1 MNRTK
6 KVIFAACSLPAFVD
20 MAVLLRDRWN
30 WDPVYWIG
38 RSGVVEGLNAEF
50 PATVFH
56 EHGAAMWAR
65 PPEATE
71 VFELPPISEHL
82 LVELAECESLVLC
95 MMDRMD
101 YAGALDHAARRRLYH
116 AHVRYWSGVLDRFQ
130 PDLLYNVST
139 PHQIY
144 DFVLQELC
152 RLRGIPTL
160 MFGMGFDL
168 DRLFCKTDYRHGAGR
183 IPELFAQ
190 RIADGQ
196 TGSTDLPMDIEE
208 RLAKVK
214 RSYDQAIPVLVSNQL
229 KDDVRPPSALSLGVL
244 AKGGAQTLRYGL
256 LIVKAALSREP
267 ARWKMV
273 EASYRLLKERLYR
286 EMVGPLRLSKIRDYY
301 NSLAE
306 PVDPDMAPY
315 VYLPLSY
322 QPELSSSPEG
332 GAFVEQRL
340 MVSLISRALPPGWKL
355 YVKEHPVQ
363 FTYSLGTNSAARSI
377 EFYDALLAHEN
388 VQLVPLKT
396 NPFALIDGAK
406 AVATIT
412 GTSGWESLVR
422 GKPVMYFGYPWWQG
436 CHGAFYTPDLETCRK
451 VLAEIEVGFSVEPD
465 LIRLFAKVTDE
476 ESCRGDIYWNRELH
490 AFRSQQ
496 NQDVARAVEAMA
508 DLLGRFERSIREGS
522 K

>member
-1 MNRTK
+1 MNGRK

-38 RSGVVEGLNAEF
+38 RSGVVDGLNAEF
-50 PATVFH
+50 PEAVFH
-56 EHGAAMWAR
+56 EHGDAMWAR
-65 PPEATE
+65 PPKATE
-71 VFELPPISEHL
+71 ALELPPIDEPL
-82 LVELAECESLVLC
+82 LVELAECESIVLR

-101 YAGALDHAARRRLYH
+101 YAGALDYAARRRLYH
-116 AHVRYWSGVLDRFQ
+116 THVRYWSGLLDYFQ

-168 DRLFCKTDYRHGAGR
+168 NRLFCKTDYRQGAGR
-183 IPELFAQ
+183 IPELFAE
-190 RIADGQ
+190 RVADGH
-196 TGSTDLPMDIEE
+196 TESMDLPPDIEE
-208 RLAKVK
+208 RLAKVT
-214 RSYDQAIPVLVSNQL
+214 RSYDQAIPALVSNQL
-229 KDDVRPPSALSLGVL
+229 KDDVRPPSALSLGGL
-244 AKGGAQTLRYGL
+244 AKAGTQTLRYGL
-256 LIVKAALSREP
+256 RIVTAALSKEP
-267 ARWKMV
+267 ARWKTV
-273 EASYRLLKERLYR
+273 EASHKLLTEWLYR

-301 NSLAE
+301 NSLAA
-306 PVDPDMAPY
+306 PVDPDIAPY

-363 FTYSLGTNSAARSI
+363 FTYSLGTNRAARSI
-377 EFYDALLAHEN
+377 EFYDALLAHDN

-396 NPFALIDGAK
+396 NPFALIDRAK
-406 AVATIT
+406 AVATVT

-436 CHGAFYTPDLETCRK
+436 CHGAFYVRDLHTCRK
-451 VLAEIEVGFSVEPD
+451 VLAEIEAGFSVEPD

-476 ESCRGDIYWNRELH
+476 ESCRGDLYWNRELH
-490 AFRSQQ
+490 AFRPQQ
-496 NQDVARAVEAMA
+496 NEDVARAVEAMA
-508 DLLGRFERSIREGS
+508 DILGGFELSLREGS
-522 K
+522 R